1 MRVVDDLSCVLAIS
15 LCTMRAAGARR
26 QRRSLHVMAAGASAP
41 APVRHARHAPAL
53 SVHWPTR
60 THANCGLLPGH
71 RRNSGH
77 CLDVRRPADRTTIS
91 IAKLFLGRNS
101 KASGFCMQTQ
111 TFTAGAGANAH
122 SSSSARPSS
131 WPHAWRTTARSI
143 ACSLSTVS
151 QEKRTI
157 DIERVRAN

>member
-1 MRVVDDLSCVLAIS
+1 MRVVDDSSCVLAIC

-41 APVRHARHAPAL
+41 ARHAPDL

-77 CLDVRRPADRTTIS
+77 CLHVRRPADRTTIS
-91 IAKLFLGRNS
+91 IAKLFLRPNS
-101 KASGFCMQTQ
+101 PASGFCMRTQ
-111 TFTAGAGANAH
+111 TFTAGADANAH